1 MSGRVITPG
10 EFKRGNGG
18 APDAPPELSRDI
30 AINLV
35 DDDEATAL
43 EGLPPSQDCMAYT
56 RVILIREVFAV
67 LTASMP
73 PTMHPEYE
81 LVTVW
86 RRASAASEW
95 RMHERWIR
103 APGGDVDPLARLDE
117 HFNVLREA

>member
-1 MSGRVITPG
+1 MSGRIITSG
-10 EFKRGNGG
+10 GFKGGNGG

-30 AINLV
+30 AIKSV
-35 DDDEATAL
+35 SDDEATAL
-43 EGLPPSQDCMAYT
+43 KELPPSQDCMAYT

-81 LVTVW
+81 MVTVW
-86 RRASAASEW
+86 RRASRTLAW
-95 RMHERWIR
+95 RMHERWVR
-103 APGGDVDPLARLDE
+103 APGGDVDALARLDE